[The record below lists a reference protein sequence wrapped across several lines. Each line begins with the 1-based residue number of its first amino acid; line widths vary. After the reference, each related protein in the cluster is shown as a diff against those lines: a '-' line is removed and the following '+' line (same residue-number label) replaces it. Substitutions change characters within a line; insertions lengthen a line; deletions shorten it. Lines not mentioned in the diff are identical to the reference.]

1 MLNFFQL
8 IVMSE
13 DQILKHIH
21 LINNLKF
28 YLELR
33 QFSNYFLEKTLHLYN
48 PYDCLNNQKKLS
60 VYFIYKC
67 LLMTRKI
74 SYNDAFNYLIQTYNM
89 TPYQIYFEIS
99 KLDVS
104 KVNIS
109 PDYISENER
118 LALAQKKSKK
128 LSRG

>member
-13 DQILKHIH
+13 DQLLKHIY

-28 YLELR
+28 FLELR

-48 PYDCLNNQKKLS
+48 PYDCLYNQKKLS
-60 VYFIYKC
+60 IYFIYKC
-67 LLMTRKI
+67 FLVTHKI
-74 SYNDAFNYLIQTYNM
+74 SYNDAFNYLIRTYNM

-99 KLDVS
+99 KLDIT

-109 PDYISENER
+109 PYYISDDEEEIICTKI
-118 LALAQKKSKK
+118 QKMEIC
-128 LSRG
+128 